1 MRRGI
6 EIHVEGDAGAAGARF
21 VEAWRRAAGGERV
34 DERHL
39 SFESWEGLSRVLTG
53 KRLELLRHL
62 RRHPAGS
69 IAALA
74 RALGRDYK
82 RVHEDV
88 ETLAASGLLARDE
101 LGLHTDYDEIR
112 TSIAV

>member
-1 MRRGI
+1 VTRDI
-6 EIHVEGDAGAAGARF
+6 EVHVEEGAEAVGARF
-21 VEAWRRAAGGERV
+21 VDAWRRAARGEQV

-39 SFESWEGLSRVLTG
+39 SFESWEGLSRVLTT

-74 RALGRDYK
+74 RALRRDYK

-88 ETLAASGLLARDE
+88 EVLAAAGLLTRDE
-101 LGLHTDYDEIR
+101 LGLHAEYDEIR
-112 TSIAV
+112 ASIAV

>member
-21 VEAWRRAAGGERV
+21 VEAWQRAAGGERV

-39 SFESWEGLSRVLTG
+39 SFESWESLSRVLTG

-74 RALGRDYK
+74 RALRRDYK